1 MKNATSSGRST
12 RSDRRLAHQDRD
24 AGFQLGRLD
33 RDRQAPAEARFQP
46 LLQAVDFLRIAIAG
60 QDDLLLAF
68 EQRVERVEEL
78 FLRAILA
85 GEELDV
91 VDQQRIER
99 AIRGLEI
106 VDRVVL
112 KRLHHVADEALRVHV
127 RDARA
132 LVAAADHVADG
143 VHQVRLAQT
152 DAAVDE
158 QRVVGAPGIL
168 GDLHGR
174 GARELIALALDEVR
188 EREVRIQ
195 PAAEQRR
202 QVLGLRPSIL
212 GARASGPARR
222 LARRASRLRAR
233 PTAPAR
239 SRPHRPARKSG
250 RRRSRSPNRRRSGSG
265 RAGARCGRL
274 RPPAAAGSRC

>member
-12 RSDRRLAHQDRD
+12 RVDSCFAHEDRD
-24 AGFQLGRLD
+24 AGFQFRRLD
-33 RDRQAPAEARFQP
+33 RDRETPAEARFQP
-46 LLQAVDFLRIAIAG
+46 FFQAFDLLRITVAR

-78 FLRAILA
+78 FLRAVLA

-112 KRLHHVADEALRVHV
+112 ERFHHVADETLGVHV
-127 RDARA
+127 GDARA

-143 VHQVRLAQT
+143 MHQVRLAQAH
-152 DAAVDE
+152 AAVDE
-158 QRVVGAPGIL
+158 QRVVGTPGIL
-168 GDLHGR
+168 GDLHR
-174 GARELIALALDEVR
+174 RRARELIALALDEVR
-188 EREVRIQ
+188 EREVRIE

-202 QVLGLRPSIL
+202 
-212 GARASGPARR
+212 
-222 LARRASRLRAR
+222 AR
-233 PTAPAR
+233 P
-239 SRPHRPARKSG
+239 
-250 RRRSRSPNRRRSGSG
+250 
-265 RAGARCGRL
+265 
-274 RPPAAAGSRC
+274 